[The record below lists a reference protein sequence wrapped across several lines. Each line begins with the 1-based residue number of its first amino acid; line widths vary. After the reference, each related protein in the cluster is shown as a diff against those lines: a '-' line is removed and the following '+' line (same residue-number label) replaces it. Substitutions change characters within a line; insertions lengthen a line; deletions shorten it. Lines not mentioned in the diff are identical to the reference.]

1 MELIHTV
8 WEPAGEGPHPTII
21 AMHGW
26 GANALDLIGLA
37 PYIADGRFMIIC
49 PQGPLEVPI
58 GPTRGYGWFPIRMG
72 SSPDREAIENAVD
85 AVAKFVDAAIERY
98 PVERRK
104 LLMLGFSQGGMLA
117 YRLALTNP
125 SKYAALVALST
136 WFPPELKDMVTDRDA
151 IERLPTMV
159 QHGRADDMIEIA
171 RARSSVESLRE
182 LRVPLTYR
190 EYDCGHEITADGL
203 QDLSDFLTSKVLS
216 PIVMARG

>member
-26 GANALDLIGLA
+26 GANALDLVGLA
-37 PYIADGRFMIIC
+37 PYVAEGRFMIIC

-72 SSPDREAIENAVD
+72 SPPDLDAIEAAVSS
-85 AVAKFVDAAIERY
+85 ATKFVDLAVERY
-98 PVERRK
+98 PVNRRK
-104 LLMLGFSQGGMLA
+104 LVMLGFSQGGVMA
-117 YRLALTNP
+117 YRMALANP
-125 SKYAALVALST
+125 ARYAGLVALST
-136 WFPPELKDMVTDRDA
+136 WFSPELRDA
-151 IERLPTMV
+151 VADREALERLPTMV

-171 RARSSVESLRE
+171 RARSSVEILRE
-182 LRVPLTYR
+182 LRVPLVYR

-203 QDLSDFLTSKVLS
+203 QDMSEFLDSKVLT
-216 PIVMARG
+216 PIVMARA

>member
-26 GANALDLIGLA
+26 GANALDLVGLA
-37 PYIADGRFMIIC
+37 PYVAEGRFMIIC

-72 SSPDREAIENAVD
+72 GAPDLDAIETAISS
-85 AVAKFVDAAIERY
+85 ATKFVDLAVERY
-98 PVERRK
+98 PVNRRK
-104 LLMLGFSQGGMLA
+104 LVMLGFSQGGVMA
-117 YRLALTNP
+117 YRMALANP
-125 SKYAALVALST
+125 ARYAGLVALST
-136 WFPPELKDMVTDRDA
+136 WFSPELKDAISDREA
-151 IERLPTMV
+151 LERLPTMV

-171 RARSSVESLRE
+171 RARSSVEILRE
-182 LRVPLTYR
+182 LRVPLVYR

-203 QDLSDFLTSKVLS
+203 QDLSEFLDSKVLS
-216 PIVMARG
+216 PIVTARA